1 MKKIENVKEF
11 VERVDAG
18 KKINPKDLSADQDMT
33 IGIMNLISIEE
44 HLMYSGAKTG
54 KHGFYDLINE
64 IREMRKKLMQK
75 VIPEY
80 EGEVWCISK
89 HLLAAS
95 MRVMEVGTKQL
106 SMGNKKEAYE
116 LFDESYNLYCM
127 FWGLNMNMLDI
138 SDVKWIQ
145 DTKEEV
151 KVLSEKIKKA
161 MPEKSEAVEKVEKEA
176 PQKKS
181 KLKDWV
187 KKAVNCCIE

>member
-1 MKKIENVKEF
+1 
-11 VERVDAG
+11 
-18 KKINPKDLSADQDMT
+18 
-33 IGIMNLISIEE
+33 
-44 HLMYSGAKTG
+44 
-54 KHGFYDLINE
+54 
-64 IREMRKKLMQK
+64 MQK

-161 MPEKSEAVEKVEKEA
+161 MPEKSEAVEKVEKEV